1 MIGADD
7 RTLRWML
14 SPVEGHLTDPA
25 TTDFCINRPYE
36 AWVKQRGVYFRIET
50 PFSLADLEDL
60 AMFAAGFTRQE
71 IGPATPAVQTKLPHG
86 HRTFII
92 QRPCVVEGT
101 FSLSA
106 RKPSAFRPSLEG
118 LGAMGV
124 FNAIMERRP
133 SRRAQLR
140 EELCRLYRERDM
152 VRFLSLAVK
161 ARCNFYLVGR
171 VGAGKT
177 TIATALASHIDHRER
192 VVKIEDND
200 EIRLEQPNSVGLVY
214 SKGGQGSAALTSE
227 DLMEGTTRMDPSWV
241 LVGELRDEAAWT
253 LLRSTAADNPTIS
266 TGHGDGPAGGFEAL
280 RLMVKT
286 TESGRTLSDRDIF
299 RMLNRAFDVV
309 IFCDRHEDEYS
320 AADIW
325 FKDVDPPLC
334 ISEEEMAA

>member
-1 MIGADD
+1 MIAADD

-14 SPVEGHLTDPA
+14 SPVERHLLDPA
-25 TTDFCINRPYE
+25 TTDFCINGPYE
-36 AWVKQRGVYFRIET
+36 AWVKQRGAYIRIET

-60 AMFAAGFTRQE
+60 ALYAAGYTRQE
-71 IGPATPAVQTKLPHG
+71 IGPATPRVVTKLPHG
-86 HRTFII
+86 HRTQIV
-92 QRPCVVEGT
+92 QRPCVLDGT

-106 RKPSAFRPSLEG
+106 RKPSAFKPSLDG

-133 SRRAQLR
+133 SRALSAR
-140 EELCRLYRERDM
+140 EELRRLYRERDI
-152 VRFLSLAVK
+152 VRFLKLAVK
-161 ARCNFYLVGR
+161 ARCSFYLVGR

-177 TIATALASHIDHRER
+177 TVATALAADIGHGER

-200 EIRLEQPNSVGLVY
+200 EIRLAQPNSVGLIY
-214 SKGGQGSAALTSE
+214 SKGGQGDAKVSAQ
-227 DLMEGTTRMDPSWV
+227 DLMEDTTRMDPSWV
-241 LVGELRDEAAWT
+241 LVGELRDRASWT

-266 TGHGDGPAGGFEAL
+266 TGHGDGPEGGFEAL

-286 TESGRTLSDRDIF
+286 TEEGRTLSDRDVF

-309 IFCDRHEDEYS
+309 IFCDRYEDEYS

-334 ISEEEMAA
+334 IKPEAFTA